1 MADEALLDLLSEPTQ
16 YRDDLYRNSKTCR
29 DGQHLFDDLT
39 DNASDFDIANK
50 FEALTRIPAAAPTI
64 ERPFDDTIEYPFN
77 NLAVTRFSDGSFGV
91 FYGSLELE
99 TTISETIYHWLGF
112 LNDSDFLTREII
124 GDRRVYLVRAD
135 ATLFDCTEKYD
146 DYPDLVHPHD
156 YTFTNQVGAYIRES
170 DRDGLITRSARCD
183 GTNAPVFRQDRL
195 SDSRVHCHLTYRVFP
210 ADHLVIVE
218 RQLGTT
224 FMEISWEDVGFDQ
237 WEQ

>member
-16 YRDDLYRNSKTCR
+16 YRDDLYRNIKTCR

-112 LNDSDFLTREII
+112 LNDSDFLTREMTIPI
-124 GDRRVYLVRAD
+124 LYIHTITHLLIKLAPIFVSQIEMDLSLDQRV
-135 ATLFDCTEKYD
+135 AT
-146 DYPDLVHPHD
+146 
-156 YTFTNQVGAYIRES
+156 
-170 DRDGLITRSARCD
+170 
-183 GTNAPVFRQDRL
+183 APTHQFFVKID
-195 SDSRVHCHLTYRVFP
+195 
-210 ADHLVIVE
+210 
-218 RQLGTT
+218 
-224 FMEISWEDVGFDQ
+224 
-237 WEQ
+237 